1 MESMRRGMPASR
13 GGTRPGPPLRPAG
26 RGRASSGSSFRYSF
40 SLLPREKKR
49 GIEAVYSFCRAID
62 DLTDEGPLDADG
74 AEQGLEMYRE
84 EVSRCYGGSPMLAVT
99 RDLQA
104 AIRRFGIPREPLQD
118 LLDGVAMD
126 LRKTRYRDFEE
137 LRVYCLRV
145 ASAVGL
151 VCLPIFGC
159 GDGRSRAYAIDL
171 GIALQ
176 LTNILRDLKTDAARG
191 RIYLPLDEIT
201 GCGYSEAELLRGER
215 TPGYLDLM
223 RRQAER
229 AHRHFDSAARLLP
242 EPDRPRLVAAEVMR
256 AIYLKLLRRIER
268 RNFRVFERRIT
279 VPRLQQLGVALRAWA
294 LGEVGT

>member
-1 MESMRRGMPASR
+1 
-13 GGTRPGPPLRPAG
+13 
-26 RGRASSGSSFRYSF
+26 
-40 SLLPREKKR
+40 
-49 GIEAVYSFCRAID
+49 
-62 DLTDEGPLDADG
+62 
-74 AEQGLEMYRE
+74 MYRE
-84 EVSRCYGGSPMLAVT
+84 EVSRCYGSTPRLPVT
-99 RDLQA
+99 RSLQA
-104 AIRRFGIPREPLQD
+104 AIGRFGIPREPLED

-126 LRKTRYRDFEE
+126 LRKSRYRDFKE

-159 GDGRSRAYAIDL
+159 SDGRSRAYAIDL

-191 RIYLPLDEIT
+191 RIYVPLDEIA
-201 GCGYSEAELLRGER
+201 GCGYSEAELLRGVR

-242 EPDRPRLVAAEVMR
+242 EPDRTPSGYRLYGEDAVERVRFIKR
-256 AIYLKLLRRIER
+256 AQALGFTLEEITGLLRLDAAGACVHR
-268 RNFRVFERRIT
+268 RPRR
-279 VPRLQQLGVALRAWA
+279 ARASA
-294 LGEVGT
+294 QGRG